1 MCRRRDVVATLRDSG
16 REIVA
21 ALAAIPESRGGFRY
35 APDKW
40 TIREVVGHLID
51 AERIFGYRALRL
63 ARADATPLPGFEE
76 NDYVRTA
83 GSDARTMADLVDEL
97 RVVREGTV
105 RLFASLPRRGVD
117 APRRREPSGGER
129 ACPGVHHRRA
139 RAASHDCAARALPGR
154 HLIAPGATAET
165 RSSPDRTSSREERR
179 ASAVA

>member
-1 MCRRRDVVATLRDSG
+1 MPTLTRGRPDDTEYAPFYARYVADVPEADVVATLRDSG

-76 NDYVRTA
+76 NDYARTA
-83 GSDARTMADLVDEL
+83 GSDARTLADLVDEL

-105 RLFASLPRRGVD
+105 RLFASLPEEAWTRRGIVNH
-117 APRRREPSGGER
+117 REVS
-129 ACPGVHHRRA
+129 V
-139 RAASHDCAARALPGR
+139 RALAYITAGHAR
-154 HLIAPGATAET
+154 HHMNVLRERYLGAT
-165 RSSPDRTSSREERR
+165 
-179 ASAVA
+179 